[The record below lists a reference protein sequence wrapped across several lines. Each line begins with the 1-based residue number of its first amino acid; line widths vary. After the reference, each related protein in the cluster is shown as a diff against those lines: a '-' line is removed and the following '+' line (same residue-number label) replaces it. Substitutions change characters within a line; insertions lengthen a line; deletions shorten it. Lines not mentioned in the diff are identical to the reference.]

1 MKKNS
6 SPMSSPTII
15 ACSASK
21 FISFRAALKK
31 SFDGFPTMTAVFSV
45 ANSSR
50 AVKLKMRNS
59 CYNRHRDQPKF

>member
-1 MKKNS
+1 MLQKNR

-31 SFDGFPTMTAVFSV
+31 SFDGFPTMMAVFSV

-50 AVKLKMRNS
+50 AVKL
-59 CYNRHRDQPKF
+59 